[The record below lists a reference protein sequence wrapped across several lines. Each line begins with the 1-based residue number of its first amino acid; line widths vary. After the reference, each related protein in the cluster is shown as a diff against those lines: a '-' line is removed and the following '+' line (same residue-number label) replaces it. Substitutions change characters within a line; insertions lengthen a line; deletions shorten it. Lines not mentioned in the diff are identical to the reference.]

1 LKRGSNSI
9 DEHNG
14 LHLIVRQRHLFEG
27 EFRLFDDS
35 LHSVFASF
43 NLLIDLNYDIYR
55 FDKLDST
62 NSHLLRLGDE
72 GFPEGTVVVADE
84 QTVGRGRFGRNW
96 EAEPLS
102 NLLFSIL
109 LRPNYLDPD
118 EIFILTFAASVAVAE
133 AIEDTAHIKTELKWP
148 NDVLIDGRKVC
159 GILLESSFSAN
170 RLSHVVL
177 GIGVNVNQEKF
188 SAEIA
193 GKATSLFL
201 STGKK
206 YERDEILFLILK
218 SFSLT
223 HETLLS
229 RNFFLVMKRWRDRS
243 RIFGK
248 KIKLAL
254 AGKTIEGICDDIG
267 DDGAII
273 VRTSEGLQKFTAGEV
288 TILET

>member
-1 LKRGSNSI
+1 
-9 DEHNG
+9 
-14 LHLIVRQRHLFEG
+14 V
-27 EFRLFDDS
+27 
-35 LHSVFASF
+35 SF

-62 NSHLLRLGDE
+62 NSHLLKLGNE

-84 QTVGRGRFGRNW
+84 QTMGRGRFGRKW

-109 LRPNYLDPD
+109 LRPNYLNPD
-118 EIFILTFAASVAVAE
+118 EIFVLTFAASVAVAE
-133 AIEDTAHIKTELKWP
+133 AIEDSVHIKTELKWP
-148 NDVLIDGRKVC
+148 NDILVDSKKVC
-159 GILLESSFSAN
+159 GILLESSFSASG
-170 RLSHVVL
+170 LSHVVL

-193 GKATSLFL
+193 GKATSLFI

-206 YERDEILFLILK
+206 YERDEILFLVLK
-218 SFSLT
+218 RFSLT
-223 HETLLS
+223 LETLRS
-229 RNFFLVMKRWRDRS
+229 RNFYSVMKRWRDRS
-243 RIFGK
+243 KIFGK

-254 AGKTIEGICDDIG
+254 SGKTIEGVCDDIG

-273 VRTSEGLQKFTAGEV
+273 ILTADGLQKFTAGEV